1 MVDERS
7 VAAPKPFKG
16 CCGSVCA
23 QPCGYPG
30 HTISRGRRLGRL
42 YGPQRKNYGTVTA
55 ENAL

>member
-30 HTISRGRRLGRL
+30 HTIS
-42 YGPQRKNYGTVTA
+42 
-55 ENAL
+55 